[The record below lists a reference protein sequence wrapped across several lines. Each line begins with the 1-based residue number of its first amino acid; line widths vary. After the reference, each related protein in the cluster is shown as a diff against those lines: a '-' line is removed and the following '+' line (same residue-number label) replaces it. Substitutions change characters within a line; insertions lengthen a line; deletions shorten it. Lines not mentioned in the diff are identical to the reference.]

1 MFLCFVKNNTNDIFF
16 HVFVLIFCSIE
27 TTTNDC
33 FFSRIIVQFDFFCF
47 YFLWKSITW
56 ELFSHVRFCFLWFS
70 KNYKKNLCIRIKLLW
85 FLENNNRL
93 IFSICRYTSIWSFLF
108 LLKFIR
114 TELFPRIRLY
124 FLWFCEKTIQMWVF
138 PCKITLIYVV
148 LLKKHNFS
156 YFPCITQ
163 KFDFYAFVKI

>member
-1 MFLCFVKNNTNDIFF
+1 MTWIYVVLLKKKLFFFPCITQKFDFYIFVKIYNDVVFSMYYTSCFFVLWKTIQIMFFF

-47 YFLWKSITW
+47 YFLWKSITR

-93 IFSICRYTSIWSFLF
+93 IFSICRYTSIWSF
-108 LLKFIR
+108 
-114 TELFPRIRLY
+114 Y
-124 FLWFCEKTIQMWVF
+124 FC
-138 PCKITLIYVV
+138 
-148 LLKKHNFS
+148 
-156 YFPCITQ
+156 
-163 KFDFYAFVKI
+163 